1 MKIQETTISDQA
13 DGQARVEMQIS
24 ATKDMEPPSDYVVF
38 SVLVSTEPA
47 APDTRPISFR
57 VLQIRALKEAIALLG
72 RVEDSLRPEQ
82 S

>member
-1 MKIQETTISDQA
+1 MKIQKTTTLEPEND
-13 DGQARVEMQIS
+13 QARVYMQIGGKPDPEL
-24 ATKDMEPPSDYVVF
+24 TDQHVVF

-57 VLQIRALKEAIALLG
+57 ILQIRALKEAIALLG